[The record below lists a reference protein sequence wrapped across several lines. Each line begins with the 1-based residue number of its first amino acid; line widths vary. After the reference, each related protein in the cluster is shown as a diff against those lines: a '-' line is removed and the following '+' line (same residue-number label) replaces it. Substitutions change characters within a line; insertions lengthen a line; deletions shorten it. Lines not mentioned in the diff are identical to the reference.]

1 MYQHLSSEIRSWATN
16 EFMNTLLSSG
26 FNYVIEFNQLE
37 FDPAVDGIGTGGYG
51 DVFKG
56 KWLGSPVAIKWFG
69 KKYVNK
75 KALWEFIT
83 EIEVLHSLRHP
94 NIVLYMGVSFD
105 DKYQYY
111 MITEYISRGSLF
123 TLLHKQKLKIGLKR
137 AY

>member
-1 MYQHLSSEIRSWATN
+1 
-16 EFMNTLLSSG
+16 MNTLLQSG

-37 FDPAVDGIGTGGYG
+37 FDPAMDAIGTGGYG

-69 KKYVNK
+69 KKYVSK
-75 KALWEFIT
+75 KALREFIT

-105 DKYQYY
+105 DKY
-111 MITEYISRGSLF
+111 
-123 TLLHKQKLKIGLKR
+123 
-137 AY
+137 